1 MKHFLDV
8 ICEAETKRQRERDLA
23 KSNRLASVERGE
35 RQYASRAPQKFGR
48 FHMFHNTI
56 RPVAGLFLVAVIWL
70 TASASNAADQS
81 VGGQANV
88 WIGNER
94 LDGYGRLEFRFYE
107 NGSVVMIDARETC
120 NGSFSQNGNSI
131 TLTFPGRAIYYGAIN
146 GNSIWVITRIACP
159 ERQFRLCDGE
169 AHTVVPD
176 LNCAR
181 AVP

>member
-1 MKHFLDV
+1 
-8 ICEAETKRQRERDLA
+8 
-23 KSNRLASVERGE
+23 
-35 RQYASRAPQKFGR
+35 
-48 FHMFHNTI
+48 MFHNTI

-146 GNSIWVITRIACP
+146 GNSMSGTARDNTR
-159 ERQFRLCDGE
+159 DWTW
-169 AHTVVPD
+169 TVTYSG
-176 LNCAR
+176 R
-181 AVP
+181 R